1 MDLTD
6 EERAMQAQGMDSLN
20 NQKEHMKQSV
30 KKWNSEKSANE
41 EYIAQMRANKEA
53 RKREMEEMERM
64 KAQLLEEEE
73 EEDAAAAAMM
83 NPDAPTEV
91 KKVEAAVDP
100 VQGNKSK
107 EQLEMEEALAQRIRP
122 LNLEGMDTDQLK
134 NRLQEYWKAYSS
146 LKSEK
151 AQLAKRFEEQSHE
164 IKEAQEKLSEI
175 VLAKQA
181 KKGVDMERLALG
193 PGGKPSKHPPK
204 KQMVSKYAKAGKG
217 DRSYDERKDMYDVG
231 VDLVRPKM
239 LENVWQAKFSA
250 WMEDDN
256 AGRYLDGNK
265 VEEEI

>member
-1 MDLTD
+1 
-6 EERAMQAQGMDSLN
+6 
-20 NQKEHMKQSV
+20 
-30 KKWNSEKSANE
+30 
-41 EYIAQMRANKEA
+41 
-53 RKREMEEMERM
+53 MEEMERM

-91 KKVEAAVDP
+91 KKVEVAVDP

-193 PGGKPSKHPPK
+193 PGGKPSKYPPK

-265 VEEEI
+265 VEEEM

>member
-1 MDLTD
+1 
-6 EERAMQAQGMDSLN
+6 
-20 NQKEHMKQSV
+20 
-30 KKWNSEKSANE
+30 
-41 EYIAQMRANKEA
+41 
-53 RKREMEEMERM
+53 M

-73 EEDAAAAAMM
+73 EEEAAAAAMM

-91 KKVEAAVDP
+91 KK
-100 VQGNKSK
+100 
-107 EQLEMEEALAQRIRP
+107 QLEMEEALAQRIRP
-122 LNLEGMDTDQLK
+122 LNLEGMDSDQLK

-239 LENVWQAKFSA
+239 P
-250 WMEDDN
+250 
-256 AGRYLDGNK
+256 
-265 VEEEI
+265 

>member
-1 MDLTD
+1 
-6 EERAMQAQGMDSLN
+6 
-20 NQKEHMKQSV
+20 
-30 KKWNSEKSANE
+30 
-41 EYIAQMRANKEA
+41 
-53 RKREMEEMERM
+53 MERM
-64 KAQLLEEEE
+64 KAQLLEEE

-83 NPDAPTEV
+83 NPDAPSEV

-134 NRLQEYWKAYSS
+134 NRLQEYWRAYTSM
-146 LKSEK
+146 KGEK
-151 AQLAKRFEEQSHE
+151 AQLERRFEEQSQE
-164 IKEAQEKLSEI
+164 IKEAQEKMAEI

-217 DRSYDERKDMYDVG
+217 DRSYDERKDMYEAG

-256 AGRYLDGNK
+256 VGRYLDGI
-265 VEEEI
+265 VADEEI

>member
-1 MDLTD
+1 
-6 EERAMQAQGMDSLN
+6 
-20 NQKEHMKQSV
+20 
-30 KKWNSEKSANE
+30 
-41 EYIAQMRANKEA
+41 
-53 RKREMEEMERM
+53 
-64 KAQLLEEEE
+64 
-73 EEDAAAAAMM
+73 MM
-83 NPDAPTEV
+83 NPDAAPEV
-91 KKVEAAVDP
+91 KKVEAVVDP

-122 LNLEGMDTDQLK
+122 LNLEGMDSDQLK
-134 NRLQEYWKAYSS
+134 DRLQEYWRAFSS

-151 AQLAKRFEEQSHE
+151 AQLEKRFEEQSHE

-217 DRSYDERKDMYDVG
+217 DRSYDERKDMYEAG
-231 VDLVRPKM
+231 VDLIRPKM

-256 AGRYLDGNK
+256 VGRYLDGI
-265 VEEEI
+265 VADEEI